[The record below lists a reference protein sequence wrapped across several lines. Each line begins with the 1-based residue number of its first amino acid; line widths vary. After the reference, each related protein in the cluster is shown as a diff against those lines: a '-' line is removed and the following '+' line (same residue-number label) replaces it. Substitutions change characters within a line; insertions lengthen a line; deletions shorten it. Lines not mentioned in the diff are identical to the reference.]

1 MLFAPRA
8 RILLHFR
15 HTPCCSGTK
24 PAIYLIWNVTL
35 REVQHLPTYPALR
48 AALFAGYRTTRP
60 FPSTH
65 ERYLH
70 TFFALRRI

>member
-8 RILLHFR
+8 RILLHFS

-35 REVQHLPTYPALR
+35 REVQHLPTCPALR